1 MTEPTFGGPAP
12 ERPVET
18 DWRKREGTRRAID
31 TGTVVWGL
39 ILIAVGGWFFLDHT
53 LGMDLPNIDW
63 GDLWPVILLV
73 IGGAVILQGLG
84 RRSS

>member
-1 MTEPTFGGPAP
+1 MTEPTFGGPDG
-12 ERPVET
+12 RDRT
-18 DWRKREGTRRAID
+18 DWRERAGTRRAID
-31 TGTVVWGL
+31 TGTVIWGL

-53 LGMDLPNIDW
+53 LGLDLPRIDW